1 MNSSNRSTHLIP
13 GRFNGQVML
22 VTGAGGGMGRAVAL
36 RASLEGARVMA
47 ADCNEQ
53 GLHELVAEIRAAG
66 GEADQCR
73 TDITSAEDVR
83 LMVEAAVA
91 RFGEVN
97 ILINSAGVMDGG
109 KGAEPAPC
117 HLVEDG
123 PYLRHTMEVNFF
135 GTFHC
140 CREVLKQFLAQGRG
154 GVIINVSSITG
165 VLGSPGTPVYV
176 ASKHAVNGLTKA
188 IALDYADHGIRCNS
202 LNMPSTDTPMYRRAM
217 AVVMEKQKNAGAS
230 DAGTNMVRP
239 GIKMES
245 LLKRP
250 STAEEQ
256 ASMILFAASDEATY
270 LTGSILLNDGGW
282 STY

>member
-1 MNSSNRSTHLIP
+1 MQSSNSSTHLIP
-13 GRFNGQVML
+13 GRFKNQVMI

-36 RASLEGARVMA
+36 RAGLEGARVMA
-47 ADCNEQ
+47 ADYNEQ
-53 GLHELVAEIRAAG
+53 ALHELVAEIRAAG

-73 TDITSAEDVR
+73 TDITSTEEVR
-83 LMVEAAVA
+83 RMVESTVA
-91 RFGEVN
+91 RFGAVN
-97 ILINSAGVMDGG
+97 SLINSAGVMDGG
-109 KGAEPAPC
+109 KGSEPAPC

-123 PYLRHTMEVNFF
+123 PYLRRTMEVNFF

-154 GVIINVSSITG
+154 GVIINISSITG

-202 LNMPSTDTPMYRRAM
+202 LNMPSTDTPMYRQAM
-217 AVVMEKQKNAGAS
+217 AVVKEKQKNAGAT
-230 DAGTNMVRP
+230 DAGTNMIRP
-239 GIKMES
+239 GIKMQS

-256 ASMILFAASDEATY
+256 AAMILFAASDEASY
-270 LTGSILLNDGGW
+270 LTGSILINDGGW
-282 STY
+282 STF

>member
-1 MNSSNRSTHLIP
+1 MKSPEHSTHLVA
-13 GRFNGQVML
+13 GRFNGHVMI
-22 VTGAGGGMGRAVAL
+22 VTGAARGMGRAVAV
-36 RASLEGARVMA
+36 RAGLEGARIMA
-47 ADCNEQ
+47 ADYNEQ
-53 GLHELVAEIRAAG
+53 ELGEVVAEIRAAG
-66 GEADQCR
+66 GEADGCR
-73 TDITSAEDVR
+73 ADITSVEDVR
-83 LMVEAAVA
+83 RMVETTVA
-91 RFGEVN
+91 RYGQVN
-97 ILINSAGVMDGG
+97 ILINNAGVMDGG

-123 PYLRHTMEVNFF
+123 PYLRRTMEVNFF

-140 CREVLKQFLAQGRG
+140 CREVLKQFLAQGKG

-230 DAGTNMVRP
+230 DAASNMVRP
-239 GIKMES
+239 GIKMQS

-256 ASMILFAASDEATY
+256 AAMILFAASDEASY

-282 STY
+282 SAF